1 MMETATPATTSPL
14 TPELIESVISAMPI
28 QGRIMM
34 RLILLQHFDVTEE
47 EISHMTMDR
56 PDPRCVTGTKTTYN
70 IVTHE
75 AMKAVR
81 DKRDLYL
88 RHVRLRRERTS
99 LQCETLQKL
108 LALRLAMAKQ
118 AADMLT
124 ARFAMSKEAVES
136 SRTQARTAVP
146 RPAIR
151 ALDQRWADDE
161 ITADDYQQQRLV
173 IDMQMHLRLA
183 DKYKKRLNLAERER
197 LTADHSPL
205 QDHEIGHIWGIPAG
219 SLAARKVKYLAQ
231 FIQALGVAMQKNA
244 PAAGSQAAP
253 IDLWKETFTV
263 LATRPVERS
272 LSTYDG
278 LEKTESALLDK
289 LTLLAWG
296 SLGEDIETKFWNSLV
311 YGNSSNAMHSEITRN
326 LFGMQRLLT
335 ILNDIDS
342 SPEGL
347 TEELLKRTAP
357 KPKADSGLLEGPGTE
372 EPKPLTDLQEAIL
385 SNFRGEDAGSR
396 GADKW

>member
-1 MMETATPATTSPL
+1 MGIATAATSPL
-14 TPELIESVISAMPI
+14 TPALIESVIDAMPI

-34 RLILLQHFDVTEE
+34 RLIFLQHFDVTEE
-47 EISHMTMDR
+47 EIAHMTMDR

-70 IVTHE
+70 ILTHE
-75 AMKAVR
+75 ATKAVR

-88 RHVRLRRERTS
+88 RHVRLKRERTW
-99 LQCETLQKL
+99 LQCETLKKL
-108 LALRLAMAKQ
+108 LELRLALAAR
-118 AADMLT
+118 AADMLRT
-124 ARFAMSKEAVES
+124 KYGVSTEAVDLLKS
-136 SRTQARTAVP
+136 QARTAVP

-151 ALDQRWADDE
+151 ALDQRWASDE
-161 ITADDYQQQRLV
+161 ITADEYQQHRLA
-173 IDMQMHLRLA
+173 IDMQMQLRLV
-183 DKYKKRLNLAERER
+183 DKYQKRLNLAERER

-219 SLAARKVKYLAQ
+219 SLSARKVKYISQ
-231 FIQALGVAMQKNA
+231 FMQALEAAMRRDA
-244 PAAGSQAAP
+244 PSAGAQQAP
-253 IDLWKETFTV
+253 MDLWKETFTV

-278 LEKTESALLDK
+278 LERTESALLDK

-326 LFGMQRLLT
+326 LFGMQRLHT
-335 ILNDIDS
+335 ILNDLDT

-357 KPKADSGLLEGPGTE
+357 APKAGTGALEGPATD
-372 EPKPLTDLQEAIL
+372 EPAPLTEIQQAIL
-385 SNFRGEDAGSR
+385 NNFRGEDAGTR
-396 GADKW
+396 GGDKW